1 MPLLIALID
10 AMMSLRS
17 LILAMA
23 LLASAHAFGVPVQP
37 HAQHAVSRN
46 TQLFSTL
53 NQQDK
58 DVQPLEELGPL
69 ALKMAGV
76 LTIKTAKDI
85 INYPPMLLDQL
96 ARDVSGK
103 NETSPFV
110 MLAKLIG
117 VLFFKMAH
125 DAVYF
130 PMIWTQRWNECQ
142 SLDECDVE

>member
-1 MPLLIALID
+1 
-10 AMMSLRS
+10 MMSLRR

-23 LLASAHAFGVPVQP
+23 LWSSAHAFVVPLR
-37 HAQHAVSRN
+37 AQHAVSLN
-46 TQLFSTL
+46 APLYSTV
-53 NQQDK
+53 NQDDK

-69 ALKMAGV
+69 ALKMVGV

-103 NETSPFV
+103 NEMSPLV
-110 MLAKLIG
+110 MLAKLMG

-130 PMIWTQRWNECQ
+130 PMIWTQRWTECQ

>member
-1 MPLLIALID
+1 
-10 AMMSLRS
+10 MMSLRS
-17 LILAMA
+17 LLLAMA
-23 LLASAHAFGVPVQP
+23 LLASAHAFAVPPQP
-37 HAQHAVSRN
+37 RAQHAVSMN
-46 TQLFSTL
+46 APLYSTL
-53 NQQDK
+53 NQDDN

-76 LTIKTAKDI
+76 LAIKTAKDI

-103 NETSPFV
+103 NEMSPFV
-110 MLAKLIG
+110 MLAKLMG

-130 PMIWTQRWNECQ
+130 PMIWTQRWTECQ